1 MISKMKRISYRL
13 RAKLRRHWYSKEWA
27 EIRKHYFSIDEMHQY
42 RPDRCPYCGRAYNQ
56 EIKRMPLPL
65 SAGTVKALDGEKIR
79 VCSLHDC
86 KDSIEVFYYGKIEI
100 GITTHGVGGRDIK
113 LPINSYGSEWI
124 AYRCS
129 PKEEKE

>member
-1 MISKMKRISYRL
+1 
-13 RAKLRRHWYSKEWA
+13 
-27 EIRKHYFSIDEMHQY
+27 
-42 RPDRCPYCGRAYNQ
+42 
-56 EIKRMPLPL
+56 MPLPL

-100 GITTHGVGGRDIK
+100 GITTHGVGGRDTK
-113 LPINSYGSEWI
+113 LPINSYGSDWI